1 MELSDEKRQVRQ
13 WISQVRA
20 GNQEA
25 FSQLLSQY
33 HPLIESLVAR
43 YSQDGFDASLKDDMR
58 QEATLVFY
66 NSILTYDM
74 EQSEVEFGLY
84 AKICISNALVSQL
97 RSLRHRNAE
106 LLSEME
112 DRNLFVHDDATDPSE
127 EILEQE
133 RIKALYSVISKNL
146 SVFEYRVWR
155 YYVSGQ
161 TAKEIAL
168 RTGIDERSVNNAI
181 YRIRKKLRTLLR

>member
-1 MELSDEKRQVRQ
+1 MRYGWEMELSDEKRQVRQ

-74 EQSEVEFGLY
+74 EQSFPD
-84 AKICISNALVSQL
+84 I
-97 RSLRHRNAE
+97 
-106 LLSEME
+106 
-112 DRNLFVHDDATDPSE
+112 
-127 EILEQE
+127 
-133 RIKALYSVISKNL
+133 
-146 SVFEYRVWR
+146 
-155 YYVSGQ
+155 
-161 TAKEIAL
+161 
-168 RTGIDERSVNNAI
+168 
-181 YRIRKKLRTLLR
+181 